1 MLTKW
6 LERRLEIS
14 RGGQGANVKPMEGL
28 RGYAVFLVFIVHY
41 VSLFSPFA
49 QSDDPLVALGVALQV
64 VGNTGVDLFFVLSG
78 YLIYGALIDRR
89 PSYGA
94 YFRRR
99 IRRIYPVFLAVFALY
114 FVLSFLFPGER
125 KIPDG
130 IGDAVVY
137 LLQNLLLLP
146 GLFPIEP
153 MITVAW
159 SLSYEL
165 FYYLMIPLVI
175 EVFRLRSCRP
185 AQRLIFFMLI
195 AVLLVVFCAA
205 LGGPIRMAMFFS
217 GILIFDALKLGWK
230 LKWPSV
236 FGLIALGAAQVLP
249 LLPMFAG
256 VGGAIKIGVLFL
268 TFFVLCL
275 ACFQDEDSL
284 IAKIFSWTPVRWLGN
299 MSYSYYL
306 IHGLALKAI
315 FMVLPMMLPRSMFDA
330 WFFWA
335 FFGVA
340 FVLTLVP
347 SVILFVLV
355 ERPFSLVGATPSS
368 SVRDEGANIKV

>member
-1 MLTKW
+1 MDSDGSDLKVLRMGFVAQW
-6 LERRLEIS
+6 LQQKFEVS
-14 RGGQGANVKPMEGL
+14 RKGQGANVKAMEGL

-114 FVLSFLFPGER
+114 FVLSFVFPGER

-185 AQRLIFFMLI
+185 AQQLIFFMLI

-205 LGGPIRMAMFFS
+205 LGGPIRMAMFF
-217 GILIFDALKLGWK
+217 
-230 LKWPSV
+230 PV
-236 FGLIALGAAQVLP
+236 F
-249 LLPMFAG
+249 
-256 VGGAIKIGVLFL
+256 
-268 TFFVLCL
+268 
-275 ACFQDEDSL
+275 
-284 IAKIFSWTPVRWLGN
+284 
-299 MSYSYYL
+299 
-306 IHGLALKAI
+306 
-315 FMVLPMMLPRSMFDA
+315 
-330 WFFWA
+330 
-335 FFGVA
+335 
-340 FVLTLVP
+340 
-347 SVILFVLV
+347 
-355 ERPFSLVGATPSS
+355 
-368 SVRDEGANIKV
+368 